1 MDLGGSFQRSR
12 RVHALLG
19 EERGRDGQQDEA
31 DESHTRHAV
40 GLEAVRRR
48 AHRVTRV
55 VAGAVG
61 DHAGVTRIVFLDVE
75 DDLHQVGA
83 DVSDLGEDAAR
94 DAQGGGAQRLADGE
108 AEEALVGDVVR
119 HEQQHHQHQQQ
130 FHADEQHADRHAC
143 LERDLVDGVGL
154 ARECREGRARVG
166 EGVDADTEGGD
177 EHRASDTD
185 QAEQQDD
192 QHLGDRLAK
201 HQAKVGPN
209 DGADEHLQ
217 DDDELDLREQVRLA
231 GFVNQLRHFA
241 HGGVHRQVLQLAESH
256 QTKDDAKE
264 ANQDASHKQVVAGVA
279 AEEGNGRVG
288 QVGHGEV
295 ELALVAALGERSGRR
310 VQEQGEHRL
319 LVLRCPVRGQQ

>member
-1 MDLGGSFQRSR
+1 M
-12 RVHALLG
+12 
-19 EERGRDGQQDEA
+19 
-31 DESHTRHAV
+31 T
-40 GLEAVRRR
+40 
-48 AHRVTRV
+48 T
-55 VAGAVG
+55 
-61 DHAGVTRIVFLDVE
+61 
-75 DDLHQVGA
+75 
-83 DVSDLGEDAAR
+83 
-94 DAQGGGAQRLADGE
+94 
-108 AEEALVGDVVR
+108 
-119 HEQQHHQHQQQ
+119 
-130 FHADEQHADRHAC
+130 
-143 LERDLVDGVGL
+143 
-154 ARECREGRARVG
+154 
-166 EGVDADTEGGD
+166 
-177 EHRASDTD
+177 
-185 QAEQQDD
+185 
-192 QHLGDRLAK
+192 AK
-201 HQAKVGPN
+201 WCWI
-209 DGADEHLQ
+209 HLQ